1 MDEYITCQWHT
12 LHTTNA
18 HHTLN
23 SPRSAQRCLSN
34 SNTTALVRDL
44 DESMQRIDPARRYPF
59 PPSTPVRILDVAVE
73 LGLVDR
79 GTVWM
84 SEHVAQVRD

>member
-1 MDEYITCQWHT
+1 MY
-12 LHTTNA
+12 TNIGYY
-18 HHTLN
+18 
-23 SPRSAQRCLSN
+23 SPLSSFPPFLSN

>member
-1 MDEYITCQWHT
+1 MY
-12 LHTTNA
+12 TNIGYY
-18 HHTLN
+18 
-23 SPRSAQRCLSN
+23 SPLSSFPSFLSN

-59 PPSTPVRILDVAVE
+59 PPSTPVRILYVAVE

>member
-1 MDEYITCQWHT
+1 MPTPHHQRAHT
-12 LHTTNA
+12 LTHGTHRRAPHNVASLKT
-18 HHTLN
+18 
-23 SPRSAQRCLSN
+23 N